1 MLLQRLAARA
11 LAGAMALV
19 IFFESCTRYD
29 ITPKEEAVLA
39 DAQRRAARDAKRLR
53 GGYSPAIGLTAE
65 DRAFRERLE
74 EVMQRASRSPEEARA
89 ILDEQAALRSGD
101 AQRLDGFTLS
111 LVRVMGDAELQAA
124 IAAGSKEAIVS
135 RLMVLRGEVKV
146 DGATRERLQR
156 MVEEYGI
163 NIENGSGYAELV
175 PEAVV
180 FFMLG
185 VVFVALVVAV
195 AVGAVTVGGVGSA
208 VAYAVSEVKVL
219 GSAVDRPTLLAY
231 GSDALLVLDSLQD
244 DTLRASVEAELAAR
258 YERDVYEYL
267 AVAYPRED
275 PRQLRML
282 ASNVVKGLTGRAGQW
297 GNQLSDR

>member
-1 MLLQRLAARA
+1 MFLQRLAAQA
-11 LAGAMALV
+11 LAAAMALV

-29 ITPKEEAVLA
+29 ITPREEAVLA
-39 DAQRRAARDAKRLR
+39 DAQRRAARDAERLR

-74 EVMQRASRSPEEARA
+74 EVMQRVSRSPEEARA
-89 ILDEQAALRSGD
+89 ILDEQAALRSDD

-135 RLMVLRGEVKV
+135 RLMALRGEVKV
-146 DGATRERLQR
+146 DEATRKRLQQ
-156 MVEEYGI
+156 MAEEYGI
-163 NIENGSGYAELV
+163 DVTDYRDSLQS
-175 PEAVV
+175 
-180 FFMLG
+180 L
-185 VVFVALVVAV
+185 VFVFPVAAV
-195 AVGAVTVGGVGSA
+195 ALLIAAVSIFIAGTA
-208 VAYAVSEVKVL
+208 VAYVGSEVKVL
-219 GSAVDRPTLLAY
+219 GSAVDKPTILAY
-231 GSDALLVLDSLQD
+231 GSDAFLVLDSLQD
-244 DTLRASVEAELAAR
+244 DSLRAGVEAELAAR

-267 AVAYPRED
+267 AVAYPGED

-297 GNQLSDR
+297 RN